1 MTTSIVSTY
10 PVGMNITLS
19 IPDAVVER
27 AREVARSRGV
37 SLNGL
42 VRDYLEAVAARED
55 GDGTAETFRAV
66 WSARSGRSG
75 GRVVTREDVYADR
88 LSRWPRP

>member
-1 MTTSIVSTY
+1 MTTTLVPTY

-27 AREVARSRGV
+27 AREIARSRGV
-37 SLNGL
+37 SLNAL
-42 VRDYLEAVAARED
+42 IRDYLEAVAARGD
-55 GDGTAETFRAV
+55 GDDTADTFRAV
-66 WSARSGRSG
+66 WAARSGGSG
-75 GRVVTREDVYADR
+75 GQIMTRDDVYADR